1 MKTVTRADLVA
12 AAYRTSSVSRIECEE
27 IVNEVLEEIS
37 AALVA
42 GDIVKIARFGVFA
55 ARRPPRDR
63 MGRNPKN
70 GVPAVIKPSTRV
82 TFRAAN
88 ELKAI
93 VDDGRRK

>member
-1 MKTVTRADLVA
+1 MKTVTRADLTA
-12 AAYRTSSVSRIECEE
+12 AAHDAVFCERGDAERLVNATIEQ
-27 IVNEVLEEIS
+27 IS

-42 GDIVKIARFGVFA
+42 GDTVKISNFGVFA

-82 TFRAAN
+82 TFRAAR
-88 ELKAI
+88 ELKQIIIDA
-93 VDDGRRK
+93 GRK